1 MYHCGMEPV
10 THLAAG
16 LLTAQALRPA
26 ISPPFSPSPETGE
39 RTALGFTLLCAVAAT
54 IPDIDSLT
62 GLLGPEAYLLHHR
75 GFTHSLFLLP
85 VFAIILA
92 WTARRLGAGVP
103 LRLGFLA
110 AALALLSHLYL
121 DVSTAFGTQIFAPFS
136 SARVSFE
143 GLFIVDPAF
152 TLALFGFVLAARLQ
166 RHTPR
171 KARALALCGLALL
184 VAYPLAGNALRLDMQ
199 SRYEAMLAARGRRDV
214 RVDLTPDAL
223 APYFWKVVLTDGQD
237 VRVTTATLFDI
248 AAPYPVLRFQRLDR
262 AELERLGRQASFFG
276 TYAWFALHPAERP
289 AEKTATA
296 QAESHSPRERHFL
309 DAAYVNASPV
319 LTALLGDKPGFAE
332 CVAVLDGTDRLV
344 AWRDWSGHTH
354 PVPEP
359 GSGPASAQAGTRAR
373 SPAP

>member
-1 MYHCGMEPV
+1 
-10 THLAAG
+10 
-16 LLTAQALRPA
+16 
-26 ISPPFSPSPETGE
+26 
-39 RTALGFTLLCAVAAT
+39 
-54 IPDIDSLT
+54 
-62 GLLGPEAYLLHHR
+62 
-75 GFTHSLFLLP
+75 
-85 VFAIILA
+85 
-92 WTARRLGAGVP
+92 
-103 LRLGFLA
+103 
-110 AALALLSHLYL
+110 
-121 DVSTAFGTQIFAPFS
+121 
-136 SARVSFE
+136 
-143 GLFIVDPAF
+143 
-152 TLALFGFVLAARLQ
+152 
-166 RHTPR
+166 
-171 KARALALCGLALL
+171 

-359 GSGPASAQAGTRAR
+359 RSGPASAQAGPRAR